1 MFLIAI
7 YALTIQHEEF
17 MKTLILATLLF
28 AQTAFAEESK
38 KFEMVSDM
46 AALVTIQTDE
56 EAIQAAGWIDGSDN
70 QQFIDELLRLEG
82 SALIKLKKQ
91 IELENCET
99 NSSPDNSWI
108 DGCGEVTITREVRT
122 SFGRGGWA
130 SAGAGYT
137 FFVGFTSDGTGR
149 FFNSSHMVTL
159 LEDIEAQTNEEG
171 DFNGTLFKYVSLSNI
186 QEVKTQDQASFKQTK

>member
-1 MFLIAI
+1 
-7 YALTIQHEEF
+7 

-28 AQTAFAEESK
+28 AQTAFAEETK

-46 AALVTIQTDE
+46 AALVTIHTDE
-56 EAIQAAGWIDGSDN
+56 EAIQAAGWVDGSDN
-70 QQFIDELLRLEG
+70 QQFIDELLRMEG
-82 SALIKLKKQ
+82 SALNKLKKQ
-91 IELENCET
+91 IELENCDS
-99 NSSPDNSWI
+99 NSTPDNSWI
-108 DGCGEVTITREVRT
+108 EGCGEVTITKEVRT

-149 FFNSSHMVTL
+149 FFNSSHMVTI

-186 QEVKTQDQASFKQTK
+186 QEVRTEDQASFKATK